1 MAAVAQEREG
11 RGLVH
16 MSSSVLKQD
25 IELSEFVCGYSQ
37 IIEQLGQS
45 DKFINL
51 PHFTVTQ
58 PLKPEK
64 ENT

>member
-25 IELSEFVCGYSQ
+25 IELSEFVCG
-37 IIEQLGQS
+37 
-45 DKFINL
+45 
-51 PHFTVTQ
+51 
-58 PLKPEK
+58 
-64 ENT
+64 